1 MIRTYACLFFKIITI
16 IGPKNINLQINLK
29 LKRLGKNNFNL
40 EKIKDSVMV
49 IYVQQGETI
58 ALMTNETLSIIRH
71 CPRSFLLNQTHNNF
85 DIVKLNNLALS
96 LSHRNCT

>member
-1 MIRTYACLFFKIITI
+1 
-16 IGPKNINLQINLK
+16 
-29 LKRLGKNNFNL
+29 
-40 EKIKDSVMV
+40 MV

-71 CPRSFLLNQTHNNF
+71 CPHSFLLNQTHNNF
-85 DIVKLNNLALS
+85 EINKLNNLALS